1 MNSPA
6 IFEDV
11 RDLIKHL
18 KMPPLIATSAQCRQT
33 DAKSGQNHLAVANSV
48 FDDAS
53 QSAVV
58 ILYVMLGVS
67 SAHA

>member
-6 IFEDV
+6 ISEDV

-18 KMPPLIATSAQCRQT
+18 KTPQLIAASARCRQT

-53 QSAVV
+53 RSAVV
-58 ILYVMLGVS
+58 ILYVMLGVF